1 MDRERILIVEDDP
14 NLARVLEAELV
25 RSYDTVVVSTGREA
39 LARAENEPFDLIV
52 LDLGLPDMDGLDVAA
67 ELKGNRASILMLT
80 ARADV
85 RSRVAGL
92 YIGAAD
98 YVAKPFDMQELL
110 ARVYA
115 QMRSRGRQDEY
126 SVGGLTLSVLD
137 RTCMVGD
144 EILDLTAQEFALL
157 ELLMANQG
165 RVFSKATIEDRL
177 YREATPSSNAVEVLV
192 SRLRSK
198 LTAAGVRGLIE
209 TVRGLGYVTRE
220 RD

>member
-25 RSYDTVVVSTGREA
+25 RSYDTVVVSTGKEA